1 MCCWG
6 RDVSKNQ
13 WVLRVTVQV
22 QVMGTTAPLG
32 FPGWAT
38 RQHRVTSFLKFVRD
52 VSERGCWFW
61 VLLFGE
67 NQCQM
72 PSPHKEY
79 GLNSI
84 FQRNF
89 GLETL
94 FHVKHCTFPHFS
106 KNIHILL
113 RCRGGLGERAGIQPT
128 EQSFP
133 AWRSLQVSAQ
143 RLKGLKAELSVSFW
157 ICAGQKLLQKA
168 LQISAQ
174 VNFPCQ
180 TKKNLKVPPQPASK
194 KWGSKTSKDVRD
206 VPHSHV
212 LCSAINFCFCLVLPA
227 WQYCDGILPY

>member
-22 QVMGTTAPLG
+22 QVMGTTAPLD

-38 RQHRVTSFLKFVRD
+38 RQHRVTGFLKFVRD

-113 RCRGGLGERAGIQPT
+113 RCRGTLE
-128 EQSFP
+128 
-133 AWRSLQVSAQ
+133 AQ
-143 RLKGLKAELSVSFW
+143 WEGRYSTHWAELSCLEISPGERSKAEGAEGRALGLILNLCWAEAAAKSPPNISTSQFPLPDQKELEGSPSASF
-157 ICAGQKLLQKA
+157 QKVGK
-168 LQISAQ
+168 
-174 VNFPCQ
+174 
-180 TKKNLKVPPQPASK
+180 
-194 KWGSKTSKDVRD
+194 
-206 VPHSHV
+206 
-212 LCSAINFCFCLVLPA
+212 
-227 WQYCDGILPY
+227 